1 MIDTIPDYDV
11 TTKEE
16 YKDVDVE
23 FETNLTYCD
32 NPKHAHYRVWLVR
45 WHDVQ
50 VMLTGGVYKPYM
62 CELIAPVDMPR
73 EMVHERFRDYL
84 TSSVRNLRIVQRVQW
99 TDEHNKYDSM
109 TEDPFIY
116 IEENK

>member
-11 TTKEE
+11 TTKKE
-16 YKDVDVE
+16 YKTEEVE

-32 NPKHAHYRVWLVR
+32 NPKHSHYRVWLVR

-50 VMLTGGVYKPYM
+50 VVLEGGVYKPYM
-62 CELIAPVDMPR
+62 CELIAPKNMPR
-73 EMVHERFRDYL
+73 ETVHARFADYL
-84 TSSVRNLRIVQRVQW
+84 TSNVRNLRIVQRVQW
-99 TDEHNKYDSM
+99 ADENGKYDSM

-116 IEENK
+116 IKEEK